1 MTAKEKKE
9 FRKQLL
15 DMGKRLRGEVAN
27 LEHAALRAAGGEASG
42 GLSNAPLHPADLGS
56 DTFEQEV
63 SLSLLENE
71 NQQLEEIGAA
81 LERIDQ
87 GTFGK
92 CEECG
97 GKISVERLRAI
108 PYARLCIECA
118 RGAEQAGLPGNL

>member
-63 SLSLLENE
+63 SLSLLQTE
-71 NQQLEEIGAA
+71 NQQLGEIIAA
-81 LERIDQ
+81 LRRLDD
-87 GTFGK
+87 GTFGR
-92 CEECG
+92 CEEC
-97 GKISVERLRAI
+97 KEPISMERLRAAS
-108 PYARLCIECA
+108 YARLCIECA
-118 RGAEQAGLPGNL
+118 RDAEQALPPGNL